1 MGRHCSTT
9 ELRLKIWPRSSLR
22 PDSRDL
28 RSELMVRAF
37 SKVDATIVDVDS
49 DAVVRRESFST

>member
-9 ELRLKIWPRSSLR
+9 EFRLKIQPRSSLR
-22 PDSRDL
+22 PHSRDL